1 VFRQVA
7 TQPEKGIL
15 EALGQEVMPKRVLD
29 ARGCMDPLEKC
40 MWILEQKFNCQRLG
54 YLNMDQF
61 KTAAMVVEKMS
72 HIHLPLLISVVGVK
86 SVYTHV
92 VVVWRGTIIDFET
105 LAPYPLSVSS
115 VETICGSK
123 NAFHSLRCG
132 FIIRPSKRLKASIG
146 DFTDWGEK
154 ELKGIKSHLF
164 SNCK

>member
-1 VFRQVA
+1 
-7 TQPEKGIL
+7 
-15 EALGQEVMPKRVLD
+15 
-29 ARGCMDPLEKC
+29 
-40 MWILEQKFNCQRLG
+40 
-54 YLNMDQF
+54 
-61 KTAAMVVEKMS
+61 
-72 HIHLPLLISVVGVK
+72 VGVK